1 MAAGLLDT
9 SVVIDWDD
17 PAIVA
22 ALPDDIAIS
31 APTLAE
37 LAAGPHLAT
46 SVDERARRQAR
57 LQQVESAFDPLP
69 FDAAAARSFG
79 QLVAASTTSKP
90 SHRRRAVDLMI
101 AAVAHANSLDLYT
114 RNPEDFIDAARL
126 ITVVAV

>member
-1 MAAGLLDT
+1 MTAGLLDT

-17 PAIVA
+17 AAVIA
-22 ALPDDIAIS
+22 ALPDEVAIS
-31 APTLAE
+31 AVTLAE

-46 SVDERARRQAR
+46 TVEERARRQAR

-79 QLVAASTTSKP
+79 QLVAAATSSQR

-101 AAVAHANSLDLYT
+101 AAVAHANGLDVYT
-114 RNPEDFIDAARL
+114 RNPDDFADATTL
-126 ITVVAV
+126 IAVVAV